1 MAVAASEADAPRFYA
16 GRMLLAMPG
25 MVDGHFHRS
34 VIAMCVHDEH
44 GALGLDVGNAVEGL
58 SLAELM
64 SGFGIETEGLG
75 HVPVMCGGPVD
86 PQRGFVLHSNDW
98 SGQDFI
104 GIGDNWGLSGSLDV
118 LKAIAAGEG
127 PGHYVVALGYSGW
140 GAGQL
145 EDEMTRHGWFLGGE
159 IPVDLAGMTPG
170 RRWDRCFAACGVDV
184 RLLAGNAGQAG
195 GGFFPLSPVY
205 RG

>member
-1 MAVAASEADAPRFYA
+1 MDAVPSDPDAPRFYG

-25 MVDGHFHRS
+25 MVDGNFHRAA
-34 VIAMCVHDEH
+34 IAMCVHDEH

-58 SLAELM
+58 SVAELM
-64 SGFGIETEGLG
+64 AGFGIEARDLA

-86 PQRGFVLHSNDW
+86 PQRGFVLHSTDW

-104 GIGDNWGLSGSLDV
+104 AVGAEWGLSGSLDV

-127 PGHYVVALGYSGW
+127 PSRYIVTLGYSGW

-145 EDEMTRHGWFLGGE
+145 EDEMTRHGWFLGEE
-159 IPVDLAGMTPG
+159 IPATLAATAPG
-170 RRWDRCFAACGVDV
+170 RRWDQCFAAYGIDA
-184 RLLAGNAGQAG
+184 RFLAGDAGQA
-195 GGFFPLSPVY
+195 
-205 RG
+205 